1 MGGAQHVAYRCTI
14 VDSLDSLDAQ
24 AWDTVCAVAGAS
36 LFLDRRFLAAV
47 CVGMKDESQCR
58 FVIVSDAAG
67 NPVACTALS
76 TVTMIVADFVNP
88 RLPWIL
94 RLAPRIIPPLKALIC
109 GLPGSPGE
117 KNLAI
122 LPNCDRRQVLDAL
135 DESLNKLARGLG
147 MLGIIYRE
155 FGPADLTLMDGLMER
170 GYSRSELP
178 QMYMLNRSFPDFD
191 AYCAALRR
199 NYRRE
204 IARSRQKMK
213 EAGIRPVTLSKTADM
228 LKAYTPEV
236 HAMYCDMVGRA
247 AFKQA
252 PLPIGYF
259 QELATRL
266 EGTIEL
272 VTLMRDNRIL
282 ATGWCARDGSAQH
295 FLFAGVDYRLNRELE
310 LYFNLVFACLDRSF
324 QLGVERIHIGQA
336 SSFFKARIGSE
347 PEGRY
352 VYARGLGPIMSRLAR
367 FLSGRLIA
375 NDDLS
380 VAPSRAFKSND
391 GSSHDGTDAKA
402 ERELVS

>member
-1 MGGAQHVAYRCTI
+1 MTYRCRI
-14 VDSLDSLDAQ
+14 FDSLDSLDAQ
-24 AWDTVCAVAGAS
+24 AWDAVCAAAGAS
-36 LFLDRRFLAAV
+36 VFLDRRFLAAV
-47 CVGMKDESQCR
+47 CVGMKDESQFR
-58 FVIVSDAAG
+58 FVIVNDAAG

-76 TVTMIVADFVNP
+76 TVTMNIADFMNP

-94 RLAPRIIPPLKALIC
+94 RRAPRIIPPLKVLIC

-117 KNLAI
+117 KNLAF
-122 LPNCDRRQVLDAL
+122 LPNCDRRQVLKAL

-147 MLGIIYRE
+147 MIGIIYRE
-155 FGPADLTLMDGLMER
+155 FGPADLALMDGLVER

-199 NYRRE
+199 NYRRN
-204 IARSRQKMK
+204 IARSQEKLK
-213 EAGIRPVTLSKTADM
+213 ELGVRPVTFSKTADM

-236 HAMYCDMVGRA
+236 HAMYCDMVARA

-252 PLPIGYF
+252 PLPITYF

-272 VTLMRDNRIL
+272 VTLIREDRIL
-282 ATGWCARDGSAQH
+282 ATGWCARDDSAQH
-295 FLFAGVDYRLNRELE
+295 FLFAGVNYQLNREFE

-324 QLGVERIHIGQA
+324 QLRVERIHIGQA

-367 FLSGRLIA
+367 FLSGRLIV
-375 NDDLS
+375 NDELS
-380 VAPSRAFKSND
+380 VAPSRAFKTDD
-391 GSSHDGTDAKA
+391 GPSHDGIDAKA
-402 ERELVS
+402 EREVVS